1 MTWLPTWLQPTP
13 KPDTQD
19 SVKATTQTGTIQHT
33 TPHPST
39 STLPAVEVQNDVTA
53 PQQTSSSQYDMN
65 EEQEN
70 FFRHGPEMAIPMTGA
85 TLGFIAGFYTAATK
99 SGLVFMAEN
108 AHRRP
113 NTVQGWYF
121 YNKTKVS

>member
-1 MTWLPTWLQPTP
+1 MAWLPTWLQPWP
-13 KPDTQD
+13 RDNINDNIIVPQRDTMQGK
-19 SVKATTQTGTIQHT
+19 SESSSKSTFSSAEITQ
-33 TPHPST
+33 ST
-39 STLPAVEVQNDVTA
+39 SST
-53 PQQTSSSQYDMN
+53 SSQYDMN

-70 FFRHGPEMAIPMTGA
+70 FFRNGPEMAIPMTGA
-85 TLGFIAGFYTAATK
+85 SLGFVAGFYTAATR

-121 YNKTKVS
+121 YNKTKVRR

>member
-1 MTWLPTWLQPTP
+1 MAWLPTWLQPWPRDNTNDNIILLQR
-13 KPDTQD
+13 DTMQGK
-19 SVKATTQTGTIQHT
+19 SESSSKSTFSSAEITQPTS
-33 TPHPST
+33 ST
-39 STLPAVEVQNDVTA
+39 
-53 PQQTSSSQYDMN
+53 SSQYDMN

-70 FFRHGPEMAIPMTGA
+70 FFRNGPEMAIPMTGA
-85 TLGFIAGFYTAATK
+85 SLGFVAGFYTAATR

-121 YNKTKVS
+121 YNKTKVRR